1 MFDGIHQITNEKWRK
16 HNSIIKWPEGKIRWF
31 RSLVLGS
38 VDLLLCCVHFEVNLT
53 WPHIAQKQAHCSILI
68 LLNNNKVQWVFG
80 SYKNALCFAEAGLY
94 EQPNE
99 GFIVKIAVCRWD
111 DPSKSDQNCERWEP
125 RMIGEKSLERT
136 DGHLLALIC
145 EPEKWEGA

>member
-53 WPHIAQKQAHCSILI
+53 WPHIAQKQAHCCSILI

-80 SYKNALCFAEAGLY
+80 SYKNALCFAAGLY
-94 EQPNE
+94 EQPIRVLLLRLRSADEMIHQNRIKTVNVE
-99 GFIVKIAVCRWD
+99 NPGWLGKKVWKGRT
-111 DPSKSDQNCERWEP
+111 PSCFD
-125 RMIGEKSLERT
+125 M
-136 DGHLLALIC
+136 IC
-145 EPEKWEGA
+145 EPENWEGA